1 MHLLQKKHLSPDNKG
16 EKGKENGVGCILWGK
31 LKRETMTEDWEGRGE
46 INRMEVFQVRVW
58 ALCAAKYLSVVIMN
72 PESEFFKDHYMLPVN
87 GLFVEVNG
95 GVGFILINIS
105 TRVPKQRP
113 KRKDTFLSR
122 RRAWGPEK

>member
-1 MHLLQKKHLSPDNKG
+1 
-16 EKGKENGVGCILWGK
+16 
-31 LKRETMTEDWEGRGE
+31 MTEDWEGGGE

-95 GVGFILINIS
+95 EIGFI
-105 TRVPKQRP
+105 
-113 KRKDTFLSR
+113 
-122 RRAWGPEK
+122 